1 MGYYATRRRSSVH
14 FTAEATL
21 GFRVGISSRRISH
34 AERVEKPNTAAS
46 SMRNLTSGK
55 AKVMAHPCYHR
66 IVVPEPY
73 HSTDTSF
80 HAFCVAIDATYA
92 RLSER
97 LDRRREHKAA
107 LTLHMRAHGESE
119 DLMEMLKSLQ
129 NEAGRL
135 EGVLQGMRRKIEE
148 CEGEWKGKGE
158 VFLVG
163 GRWATFL

>member
-1 MGYYATRRRSSVH
+1 MGYYTTRRRSSIH

-34 AERVEKPNTAAS
+34 AERVDKPNPAPS
-46 SMRNLTSGK
+46 KRNLTSGK
-55 AKVMAHPCYHR
+55 AKPATTHPCYHR

-73 HSTDTSF
+73 HSADNSF

-107 LTLHMRAHGESE
+107 LTMHMRAHGESE

-129 NEAGRL
+129 NDAVRL

-148 CEGEWKGKGE
+148 GEGEWNGKGE

-163 GRWATFL
+163 WRWATFL